1 MERCI
6 CIHGHFYQPP
16 RENPWL
22 EAIEMQDSAFPY
34 HDWNERISSECYEPN
49 AASRILDSESRII
62 GIMNNYSKISFN
74 FGPTLLSWMEK
85 FHPEVYGAILEADR
99 LSTRRFSGHGAA
111 IAQVYNHVIM
121 PLAND
126 RDRVTQI
133 RWGIQDFEHRFGRKP
148 EGMWLAETA
157 VDTPTLESLVEHGLT
172 FTVLSPFQAAR
183 VRKIGE
189 KGWKDVTGGRIDSR
203 RPYVCSLP
211 SGGRITLFFY
221 DGQIS
226 HDLSFGNL
234 LTDGMNFAA
243 RLMSAFSDTDEPQLV
258 HTATD
263 GETFGH
269 HHRFGD
275 MALAYCLHLIESE
288 KKAVITVY
296 GEYLEKHPPAHE
308 VKILESTSWS
318 CSHGVER
325 WRGNCGCSTGM
336 HPGWTQAWRAPLRNA
351 MDWLRDSIVPL
362 YEREMSGLIKD
373 PWAARNDYIGV
384 ILDRSSESL
393 EAFFQS
399 HAERDLPGEERTQ
412 ALKLLEMQR
421 HALLM
426 YTSCGWFFDELSGI
440 ETTQVIQFADRA
452 VQLAEETS
460 GVRLEEEFV
469 RRISEAPSNLPEL
482 GDGGRVY
489 ELYVKPA
496 RVNLLRVAAHYAIS
510 SLFEEYPQT
519 ATIHCYAAES
529 LKYARQEMGLLR
541 LATGKARIT
550 SVIVGESALV
560 SFAVLHLGDHNMN
573 GGVREFMD
581 DEGFA
586 SMEKSIGEPF
596 LKGDVPIT
604 IRKMDEIFGS
614 ESYSLRD
621 LFKDEQRKVLR
632 EVLEPHIDRIEN
644 SLFQLYDG
652 FYPIMQVMREQNI
665 PLPAAFSDTGR
676 FIVNAKLKNLLVAD
690 GTDLEEMRTVITA
703 MKRFSFP
710 VNRDEIGYVASGKIT
725 ALMERLRKNPMDLEI
740 VETTSMLLQSLT
752 ELDLTLELWRAQ
764 NIFFDICL
772 EHRPAFKERTETGE
786 TGARNWLEIYDEL
799 GSYLM
804 VRCD

>member
-1 MERCI
+1 
-6 CIHGHFYQPP
+6 
-16 RENPWL
+16 
-22 EAIEMQDSAFPY
+22 
-34 HDWNERISSECYEPN
+34 
-49 AASRILDSESRII
+49 
-62 GIMNNYSKISFN
+62 
-74 FGPTLLSWMEK
+74 
-85 FHPEVYGAILEADR
+85 
-99 LSTRRFSGHGAA
+99 
-111 IAQVYNHVIM
+111 
-121 PLAND
+121 
-126 RDRVTQI
+126 
-133 RWGIQDFEHRFGRKP
+133 
-148 EGMWLAETA
+148 
-157 VDTPTLESLVEHGLT
+157 
-172 FTVLSPFQAAR
+172 
-183 VRKIGE
+183 
-189 KGWKDVTGGRIDSR
+189 
-203 RPYVCSLP
+203 
-211 SGGRITLFFY
+211 
-221 DGQIS
+221 
-226 HDLSFGNL
+226 
-234 LTDGMNFAA
+234 MNFAA

-586 SMEKSIGEPF
+586 LMEKSIGEPF